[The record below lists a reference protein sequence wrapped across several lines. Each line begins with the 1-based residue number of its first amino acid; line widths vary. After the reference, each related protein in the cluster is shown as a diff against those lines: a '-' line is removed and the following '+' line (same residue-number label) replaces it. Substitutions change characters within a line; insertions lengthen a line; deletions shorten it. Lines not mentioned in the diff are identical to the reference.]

1 MLLRAQMALGIRK
14 SKLKLNI
21 DGSPHQGE
29 KPFTTKAETLSAL
42 PKITNQGTA
51 ALWYDLSFIATPD
64 TAHYTAQENQ
74 GFSIQKQFYTLKGEP
89 IDLSQVVRNSRIVV
103 VLKGVIQER
112 SIEHPLITDWLPA
125 GFEIE
130 NPTLSGID
138 ASDGLKWLGKKS
150 ATLHTEYRN
159 DRFEAALRI
168 DDNSSFTA
176 AYVVRAVTLGSFTLP
191 PAKIEAM
198 YQPRYRAFSPFAKEK
213 LVIKPPQEIQTK
225 QTTPIEKSP
234 PAQQPDTLHADDY
247 TRLYT
252 HPVGTLSQY
261 NIVQLNYLR
270 NGIFAQAGLD
280 FEKRNPALH
289 KRFSA
294 FGWYKPT
301 SSKSSSTYA
310 KLTALQKKNIQAL
323 LAEEKR
329 RCGGLVLADFYRV
342 KIKQLDAH
350 YLRRYSKRELRILR
364 NSLIARY
371 GLRFKEQELTR
382 IYSEM
387 PWYHP
392 KKITASEIID
402 QKMSDLERAN
412 IQTILKVE
420 RQK

>member
-1 MLLRAQMALGIRK
+1 MLLRAQKALGIRK
-14 SKLKLNI
+14 SKLNLSI
-21 DGSPHQGE
+21 DGTLYQKE
-29 KPFTTKAETLSAL
+29 KPFTTKADKLSTL
-42 PKITNQGTA
+42 PKIINQGDA

-64 TAHYTAQENQ
+64 PTHYTPQENR
-74 GFSIQKQFYTLKGEP
+74 GFSLEKQFYTLKGQP

-103 VLKGVIQER
+103 VLKGAIQER
-112 SIEHPLITDWLPA
+112 SIQHPLITDWLPA

-150 ATLHTEYRN
+150 ATLHTEYRD

-168 DDNSSFTA
+168 DNNSSFTA
-176 AYVVRAVTLGSFTLP
+176 AYVIRAVTLGSFTLP
-191 PAKIEAM
+191 PAKIEDM

-213 LVIKPPQEIQTK
+213 LSIKRPQEIQTK
-225 QTTPIEKSP
+225 HSDPAEKAIP
-234 PAQQPDTLHADDY
+234 TQQSKILDTDDY
-247 TRLYT
+247 IRLYT
-252 HPVGTLSQY
+252 HPVAALTRY

-280 FEKRNPALH
+280 FEKSNPALH

-294 FGWYKPT
+294 FSWYKPT
-301 SSKSSSTYA
+301 SSKSSTVYA

-342 KIKQLDAH
+342 KIKQLDAQ

-392 KKITASEIID
+392 TEITASEIID
-402 QKMSDLERAN
+402 QKMSDLERTN